1 VLPNFFGQAEKAR
14 IKTARV
20 QMATLG
26 NALDALALDVGRY
39 PSDGEGLQA
48 LVTAPSG
55 MDRWDG
61 PYLKGDIPKD
71 PWGNTYQYKAPGGSG
86 SYEILCLG
94 SDGRSGGDGGS
105 ADLSTNDRS

>member
-1 VLPNFFGQAEKAR
+1 
-14 IKTARV
+14 
-20 QMATLG
+20 MATLG
-26 NALDALALDVGRY
+26 SALDALALDVGRY

-61 PYLKGDIPKD
+61 PYLKGEIPKD
-71 PWGNTYQYKAPGGSG
+71 PWGNTYQYKAPSGSSSG

-94 SDGRSGGDGGS
+94 ADGRSGGDGGS
-105 ADLSTNDRS
+105 ADLSTNDRG